1 MYKKVIKN
9 ILRVFPPGIIIC
21 PDPTE
26 KYNIHYIANY
36 MYIYV
41 RLRSTSS
48 L

>member
-9 ILRVFPPGIIIC
+9 ILRVFPPGIIC